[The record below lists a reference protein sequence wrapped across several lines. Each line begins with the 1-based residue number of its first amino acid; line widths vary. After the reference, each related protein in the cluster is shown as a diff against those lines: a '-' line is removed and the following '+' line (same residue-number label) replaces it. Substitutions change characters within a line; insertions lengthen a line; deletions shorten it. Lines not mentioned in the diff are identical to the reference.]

1 MAKKYLIWD
10 LPLRIFHWALVVTIL
25 GAWYTSE
32 QDNGLID
39 LHLTFGYI
47 ALGLITFRILWG
59 FLGTKHSQ
67 FKNFVPTPK
76 KLINYLKPQDPSQPL
91 HTAGHNPMGS
101 LMVVFMLTIILLQA
115 ISGLV
120 MDDDI
125 FTTGP
130 YNGVLDKNI
139 EAVLVFIHTNSFN
152 FILAAIALHLLAIL
166 FYKLVK
172 KKSLVL
178 PMITGKKSAEDVSEK
193 DAISHSKIILGIV
206 IALLVAAFVYWLV
219 VINAPVIEEYY
230 Y

>member
-152 FILAAIALHLLAIL
+152 FILAAIALHLLAII

>member
-1 MAKKYLIWD
+1 MSKKYLIWD
-10 LPLRIFHWALVVTIL
+10 LPLRIFHWALVATIF
-25 GAWYTSE
+25 GAWYTSD

-39 LHLTFGYI
+39 LHLTFGYV
-47 ALGLITFRILWG
+47 ALGLITFRVLWG

-67 FKNFVPTPK
+67 FKNFIPSPN
-76 KLINYLKPQDPSQPL
+76 KLINYIKPEDKSQKI
-91 HTAGHNPMGS
+91 HSAGHNPMGS

-115 ISGLV
+115 VSGLV

-130 YNGVLDKNI
+130 YNGVLDDNI

-152 FILAAIALHLLAIL
+152 FILGAIAMHLLAII

-172 KKSLVL
+172 KESLVL
-178 PMITGKKSAEDVSEK
+178 PMITGKKSANTVSEQ
-193 DAISHSKIILGIV
+193 DAIKHSKIVLAIIV
-206 IALLVAAFVYWLV
+206 ALCVAAFVYWLV
-219 VINAPVIEEYY
+219 VMNAPVVEEYY

>member
-76 KLINYLKPQDPSQPL
+76 KLINYLKPEDPSQPL